1 MLINKTAEERKRFS
15 QLCADTRAAREAMR
29 KATLVKPIVVEI
41 PFAKPEAAP
50 EGPRCCRL
58 HPDGRP
64 CELPAMEGYKEC
76 LRHFRWHSLS
86 LSVRSL
92 PFPEDGLSL
101 QETLANAVDLVMSQ
115 QITADEA
122 RAVAELCRVMEKN
135 LGRCER
141 ELGEIARRG
150 LK

>member
-1 MLINKTAEERKRFS
+1 MMINKSPEERRRFRE
-15 QLCADTRAAREAMR
+15 LCADLKPAREAMQ
-29 KATLVKPIVVEI
+29 KATLVKPVVIEI
-41 PFAKPEAAP
+41 PFAQPEAAP
-50 EGPRCCRL
+50 AAPRCCRL

-76 LRHFRWHSLS
+76 LRHFRWHALS